1 MAIVLVKILL
11 DCKGQRIV
19 KLADSKER
27 IYWFLYVT
35 EKVIDSDMAES
46 GCSNDTINNLSDS
59 ISCTF
64 G

>member
-19 KLADSKER
+19 KLADLKER
-27 IYWFLYVT
+27 IYWLLYII

-46 GCSNDTINNLSDS
+46 G
-59 ISCTF
+59 
-64 G
+64 